1 MNEEERVK
9 IEYRLAVL
17 EAGIQHVKQNSD
29 DRLLAIMNRFDK
41 QDRLA
46 GMLVSAAFTVC
57 LAMGGIYLEAYINK
71 EEHTHLEPVVARVDS
86 DDGL

>member
-29 DRLLAIMNRFDK
+29 DGLMAIMNRFDK

-71 EEHTHLEPVVARVDS
+71 EEHIHLEPAVARLDG
-86 DDGL
+86 DDGV